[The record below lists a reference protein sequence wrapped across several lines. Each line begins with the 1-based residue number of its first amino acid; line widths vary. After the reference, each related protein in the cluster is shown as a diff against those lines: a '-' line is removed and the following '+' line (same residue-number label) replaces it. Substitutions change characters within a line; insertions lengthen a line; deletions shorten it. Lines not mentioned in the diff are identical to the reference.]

1 MAVNPLVEIRERLER
16 LVQVQLNPNLERLS
30 ASERRMLPLLIEA
43 ADAMEAPFWIQNYGE
58 SEPLLASVSED
69 ETRRYLRLNYGPWD
83 SWHGDE
89 PILAGAGE
97 KPAGANFYPVD
108 MRREEFESEA
118 ALRPELR
125 SPFSMVRREEGGG
138 LASIPYHEFFRE
150 HVRAAADKIRQAAGD
165 ANSPE
170 FQAYLS
176 LRADALETDDFRASD
191 LAWMELRDNTLDLMI
206 GPMEIVDRLFGI
218 KTAYSALILVKD
230 RESGARL
237 SKYLSLLPRFQEA
250 LPVPAEYRRDLP
262 GLEADLQ
269 VYDLL
274 HAAGLD
280 GAEPPRGVAWPDDE
294 EIQREKGFRALLL
307 ENVMRAKFEA
317 ILMPLAALLIHPE
330 QRRFVRHQALF
341 DFILF
346 HELAHGL
353 GVKFTLSDRRPVREA
368 LSDLQ
373 HAVEEGKADL
383 MGHQIAIHLHGWG
396 MMEETDLIA
405 VFVSS
410 LLNLLYNYEG
420 RQSISRLNYFKERGA
435 YSRDHRTGTYRVH
448 LDCMR
453 EAVESL
459 LEKLLRLQGD
469 GDYEGALEFF
479 ERYGRPDYDLEE
491 DIERIESARLPLG
504 IVQERS
510 GR

>member
-1 MAVNPLVEIRERLER
+1 MAVNPLVDIHERLER
-16 LVQVQLNPNLERLS
+16 LVLFRPQADLERLS

-43 ADAMEAPFWIQNYGE
+43 AGAMEAPYWIQNYGE
-58 SEPLLASVSED
+58 PDTLLASVSED

-83 SWHGDE
+83 QWHADQ
-89 PILAGAGE
+89 PILAGVGE
-97 KPAGANFYPVD
+97 KPAGANFYPAD
-108 MRREEFESEA
+108 MTHEEFESEA
-118 ALRPELR
+118 SLRPGLR
-125 SPFSMVRREEGGG
+125 SPFSMVRREAGGR
-138 LASIPYHEFFRE
+138 LEAIPYHEFFRE
-150 HVRAAADKIRQAAGD
+150 HVRAAADKLRQAAAEAD
-165 ANSPE
+165 SPTSRR
-170 FQAYLS
+170 YLS
-176 LRADALETDDFRASD
+176 LRADALETDDYRPSD
-191 LAWMELRDNTLDLMI
+191 LAWMDLRDNTLDLMI

-230 RESGARL
+230 HESGARL
-237 SKYLSLLPRFQEA
+237 SKYLSLLLRFQEA
-250 LPVPAEYRRDLP
+250 LPVPAEYKRDLP

-274 HAAGLD
+274 YAAGLD

-294 EIQREKGFRALLL
+294 EIQKEKGFRALLL

-317 ILMPLAALLIHPE
+317 VLLPLADLLIHPE
-330 QRRFVRHQALF
+330 QRRFVRHEALF

-353 GVKFTLSDRRPVREA
+353 GVKYTIDDRRPVREA

-383 MGHQIAIHLHGWG
+383 LGHQIAIQLHGWG
-396 MMEETDLIA
+396 MMEESDLMA

-420 RQSISRLNYFKERGA
+420 RQSIARLNYFKERGA

-448 LDCMR
+448 PERMR

-459 LEKLLRLQGD
+459 LEILLRLQGD

-479 ERYGRPDYDLEE
+479 EHYGLPDEE
-491 DIERIESARLPLG
+491 LKADIDRVEAAKLPLG
-504 IVQERS
+504 IVREKLVA
-510 GR
+510 